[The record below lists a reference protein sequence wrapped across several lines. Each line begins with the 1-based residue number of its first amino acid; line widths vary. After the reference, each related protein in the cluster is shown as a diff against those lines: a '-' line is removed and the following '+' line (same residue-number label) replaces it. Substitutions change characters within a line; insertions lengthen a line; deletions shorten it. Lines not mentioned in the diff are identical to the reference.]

1 MPRLSETPR
10 IDPTSQVTDSRLGR
24 YVEIQRDS
32 VVTDSTIGD
41 YSYGAGWNQIV
52 HSDVGKFANI
62 ASFVRLNPGNHPQW
76 RASQHHFMYRAADYF
91 DDAEHETEFFAWRAA
106 QRVRIGHDAWLGHA
120 AVVLPGVSVGHG
132 AIVAAGAVV
141 AKDVPPYV
149 IVGGVPAKPIRRRHP
164 EALAERLVA
173 LAWWDWSHERLRAAL
188 DDFRSLSAEAFVERH
203 EDPAA

>member
-1 MPRLSETPR
+1 MPKLSESPW
-10 IDPTSQVTDSRLGR
+10 IDPSAQVTQSTLGR

-32 VVTDSTIGD
+32 VVTDSTFGD
-41 YSYGAGWNQIV
+41 YAYCAGFNQIV
-52 HSDVGKFANI
+52 HTDVGKFSNI

-76 RASQHHFMYRAADYF
+76 RATQHHFTYRAADYF
-91 DDAEHETEFFAWRAA
+91 DDAEHEAEFFAWRAA
-106 QRVRIGHDAWLGHA
+106 QRVTVGHDTWLGHA

-149 IVGGVPAKPIRRRHP
+149 IVGGVPAKTIKRRHP
-164 EALAERLVA
+164 EALAERLIA

-188 DDFRSLSAEAFVERH
+188 DDFRALSAEAFVERH